1 MQSSRFALMSAF
13 GATSAAFT
21 APPAL
26 AQVDVWQL
34 LDQIEI
40 EEVVTE
46 TTYEVKKSLPAE
58 IDKGLQGVEIT
69 GFAVPTYPG
78 ETVTELLLVSDMGL
92 CPLCGSGDHGATLQV
107 MLEDPIPGFEAP
119 SKITLRGDLQAV
131 RDPETWQAAIL
142 TKASVLAP
150 TK

>member
-1 MQSSRFALMSAF
+1 M
-13 GATSAAFT
+13 
-21 APPAL
+21 APPAQPSPRRPAL

-46 TTYEVKKSLPAE
+46 TTYEVKKSLPFE

-78 ETVTELLLVSDMGL
+78 ETVKELLLVSDMGL
-92 CPLCGSGDHGATLQV
+92 CPLCCSGDHGATLQV
-107 MLEDPIPGFEAP
+107 MLGRSHSRF
-119 SKITLRGDLQAV
+119 
-131 RDPETWQAAIL
+131 
-142 TKASVLAP
+142 
-150 TK
+150 